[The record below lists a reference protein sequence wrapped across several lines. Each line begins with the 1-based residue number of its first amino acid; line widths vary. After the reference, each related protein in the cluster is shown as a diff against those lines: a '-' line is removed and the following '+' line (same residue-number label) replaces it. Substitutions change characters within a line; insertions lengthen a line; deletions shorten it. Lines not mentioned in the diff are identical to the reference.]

1 MKTLETFYFPDT
13 AILTERQFPLFLLFG
28 KVHILAPVEDHF
40 PSTTKKLDTFMDSRF
55 CQVHTPHPLGEDR
68 QRFLYLINDIQNRKD
83 DYAAQLSNITLA
95 SMSDKKSTGD
105 EAKYQIV
112 SSLLG
117 RHSAE
122 KKDRNEQQ
130 KDLLWQ
136 ARLVLKI
143 GEMLDQEEEEVARS
157 LVHLDENE
165 ADLFERLKGENAE
178 DDDIAELYSD
188 LDRIKTKLDKP
199 RTEAVGKRL
208 RAWFRLA
215 DGADLPA
222 CPVWSTTRQEVF
234 DILATNHEKKHQHE
248 PELIS
253 VLQLPTILDLRKL
266 DIHTAIDEFHETTQ
280 KQLQHIVHMVLNTLS
295 DDAEDTLLQ
304 QNLADWN
311 AQLDKQYPKEQFGR
325 TTVTFYRFENPLA
338 QYSGITP
345 TVENLSASKF
355 LALFS
360 N

>member
-13 AILTERQFPLFLLFG
+13 AILTERQLPLFLLFE

-40 PSTTKKLDTFMDSRF
+40 SSTTKKLDTFMDSRF

-95 SMSDKKSTGD
+95 SMSDHKSSGD
-105 EAKYQIV
+105 EAKHQIV

-117 RHSAE
+117 RQSADE
-122 KKDRNEQQ
+122 KDINEQRIG
-130 KDLLWQ
+130 LLWQ

-157 LVHLDENE
+157 LVHLDESE

-215 DGADLPA
+215 EGVDLPV
-222 CPVWSTTRQEVF
+222 CPVWSTTRQEVA
-234 DILATNHEKKHQHE
+234 DILHTNHEKKHEVE
-248 PELIS
+248 PENIASLE
-253 VLQLPTILDLRKL
+253 LPSMLDLRKVE
-266 DIHTAIDEFHETTQ
+266 IQTALTEFHEATQ
-280 KQLQHIVHMVLNTLS
+280 KQLQHIVHMVLSTRS
-295 DDAEDTLLQ
+295 DEAEEIILQ
-304 QNLADWN
+304 QNLADWHD
-311 AQLDKQYPKEQFGR
+311 QLNTRYPQEQFGR
-325 TTVTFYRFENPLA
+325 TTVTFYRFENPLT
-338 QYSGITP
+338 QYSGFTP
-345 TVENLSASKF
+345 KVENISASKF